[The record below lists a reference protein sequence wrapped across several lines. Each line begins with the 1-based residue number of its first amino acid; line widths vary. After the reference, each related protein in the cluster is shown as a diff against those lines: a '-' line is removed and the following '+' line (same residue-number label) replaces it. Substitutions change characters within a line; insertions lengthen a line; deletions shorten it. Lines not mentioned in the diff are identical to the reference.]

1 MTDWWSG
8 PLLALDVESTGVSPA
23 TDRLV
28 TVALVEANAQTGT
41 SDGDHWVIDCG
52 IDIPTEASDIHGWTT
67 ERVRAEGVPPDTV
80 LDDVA
85 ARLRAHMHKG
95 LPVVAFNASF
105 DFTFLNAEL
114 ARLDLEPLDP
124 RPVVDPF
131 IIDKQIDRYR
141 RGKRTLTASAEHY
154 KVTLDDAHDAAA
166 DALCAAR
173 LAWRV
178 GQIPPIADMSLD
190 DLHDAQVG
198 WAAEQAASL
207 RQYFESKGKDAS
219 DVDGSWPVRAI

>member
-1 MTDWWSG
+1 MSDWWSG
-8 PLLALDVESTGVSPA
+8 PLLAFDVESSGVNPA

-28 TVALVEANAQTGT
+28 TIALVEANASDGT
-41 SDGDHWVIDCG
+41 SESDQWVIDTG
-52 IDIPTEASDIHGWTT
+52 IEIPDEAAAIHGWTT
-67 ERVRAEGVPPDTV
+67 ERVRAEGVPPETV

-105 DFTFLNAEL
+105 DFSFLNAEL
-114 ARLDLEPLDP
+114 ARLDLAPLDP

-131 IIDKQIDRYR
+131 IIDKHIDRYR
-141 RGKRTLTASAEHY
+141 RGKRTLTACADHY
-154 KVTLDDAHDAAA
+154 NVALDGAHDAAF

-173 LAWRV
+173 IAWRV

-190 DLHDAQVG
+190 DLHDAQVA

-207 RQYFESKGKDAS
+207 AQYFESKGKDAS
-219 DVDGSWPVRAI
+219 DVDGSWPVRRV